1 MGLGSEIQKK
11 LSWIRIQVSKWTGS
25 WIRTCNNGIIVVYLS
40 FIDIIFI
47 FQGPGTKGQ
56 KD

>member
-1 MGLGSEIQKK
+1 MGLLSEIQKK
-11 LSWIRIQVSKWTGS
+11 LSWIRIQVSKRTGFL
-25 WIRTCNNGIIVVYLS
+25 IRICNSGIIVVYLS